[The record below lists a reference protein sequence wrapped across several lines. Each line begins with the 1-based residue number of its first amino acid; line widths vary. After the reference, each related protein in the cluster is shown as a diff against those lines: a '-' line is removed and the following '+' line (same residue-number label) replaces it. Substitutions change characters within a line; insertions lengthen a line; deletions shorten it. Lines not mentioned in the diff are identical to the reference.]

1 MRCIIFHVD
10 FLGLDILAMQ
20 TKCKTRLITYHKT
33 KGITTM
39 KKHVDA
45 NHFALMRKLAKDLTI
60 VLAKAPLD

>member
-1 MRCIIFHVD
+1 
-10 FLGLDILAMQ
+10 
-20 TKCKTRLITYHKT
+20 
-33 KGITTM
+33 M